1 MFVSEISL
9 WGAAIV
15 ACIVLVAMMALA
27 FFDRQMLRRMLVIF
41 GATVAQ
47 MAVVVAV
54 VWVVYQTYA
63 WWAYLLWF
71 LLVLALSICWCLYP
85 LQALWRKMLQPV
97 SAAMFVGSIVVGGS
111 TMLMLPIS
119 VFLSIYSVLMACMTA
134 SLMQTMMRYQ
144 RNQQKPEMLREDGTA
159 PGDGRANALCRH
171 VAGRSP
177 RTSGAARHPVARS
190 RLLRRQHISR
200 RDSAGDD
207 QEEQGHGER
216 IVQLEECSLIN
227 NPPAEMTTGGLVCL
241 EIDNPGL
248 RQSLYK
254 GLQLSEIRFSP
265 VMSAGCSSPMIWR
278 REGATSARRP
288 SFTVAELLLVT

>member
-15 ACIVLVAMMALA
+15 ACVVLVAMMALA

-47 MAVVVAV
+47 MAVVVTV

-97 SAAMFVGSIVVGGS
+97 SAAMLVGSIVVGGS

-119 VFLSIYSVLMACMTA
+119 IFLSIYSVLMACMTA
-134 SLMQTMMRYQ
+134 SLMQTMMSYQ
-144 RNQQKPEMLREDGTA
+144 RNQQKPEMLREDMFHQVRNLAQPLVMVVPMLYAGMLLGGV
-159 PGDGRANALCRH
+159 PAL
-171 VAGRSP
+171 
-177 RTSGAARHPVARS
+177 
-190 RLLRRQHISR
+190 
-200 RDSAGDD
+200 
-207 QEEQGHGER
+207 QG
-216 IVQLEECSLIN
+216 
-227 NPPAEMTTGGLVCL
+227 PLV
-241 EIDNPGL
+241 
-248 RQSLYK
+248 
-254 GLQLSEIRFSP
+254 
-265 VMSAGCSSPMIWR
+265 
-278 REGATSARRP
+278 T
-288 SFTVAELLLVT
+288 LLLVAASFVANILAGVVALGMIKKNKGTGKE